1 MSWILLGAAVLV
13 GMLVLL
19 RVFIT
24 ANPRALARGLRIAA
38 AGGGLAAVAGL
49 VAAGRGNLVLA
60 VGTVAA
66 PFLVRWLRSR
76 RRPGKGGGAS
86 SPAGAV
92 SQVETLFLRMELDHA
107 SGALTGEVLQGP
119 LRGRP
124 LASLDR
130 GEVMALLS
138 ACRAGDPPSVPLLER
153 WLSRTRPE
161 WASSGPKSGAE
172 QATRPPPGG
181 AMGRDEALEVLG
193 LDAGADE
200 AAIREAHRRL
210 MQKIHPDHG
219 GSSYLAAKINQARDE
234 LLRH

>member
-1 MSWILLGAAVLV
+1 MSWILLGAVVLV
-13 GMLVLL
+13 GMLLL
-19 RVFIT
+19 VRVFIT
-24 ANPRALARGLRIAA
+24 ANPRALAHSLRIVA
-38 AGGGLAAVAGL
+38 AGVGLAAVAGL
-49 VAAGRGNLVLA
+49 IAAGRGNLVLA
-60 VGTVAA
+60 MGTVAA

-76 RRPGKGGGAS
+76 RRAGQGDTA

-92 SQVETLFLRMELDHA
+92 SQVETLFLRMVLDHT

-119 LRGRP
+119 LRGRS

-153 WLSRTRPE
+153 WLARTRPE
-161 WASSGPKSGAE
+161 WASTGSKDGAE
-172 QATRPPPGG
+172 QDTRSPGG

-193 LDAGADE
+193 LEAGADE

>member
-13 GMLVLL
+13 GMLLLL

-24 ANPRALARGLRIAA
+24 ANPRVLARGLRIAA

-49 VAAGRGNLVLA
+49 IAAGRGNLVLA
-60 VGTVAA
+60 MGTVAA

-76 RRPGKGGGAS
+76 RRAGQGAAA

-92 SQVETLFLRMELDHA
+92 SQVETMFLRMVLDHT

-161 WASSGPKSGAE
+161 WASAGPEDGAE

-193 LDAGADE
+193 LEAGADE
-200 AAIREAHRRL
+200 AAIRAAHRRL